1 MNSIKHK
8 LSTTLCALALLFG
21 FAAPLTLVTAPVY
34 AQPVESTEG
43 IDPKQDDCQAKS
55 QDLTSENCG
64 IIKMVVA
71 VTNIMA
77 GLAGV
82 AIVATLTF
90 AGIQYSSAGADP
102 SKVQAAKGK
111 MFNAGLALLLLVF
124 GYALLQWMVP
134 GGIL

>member
-8 LSTTLCALALLFG
+8 FSTILCAVALLFG
-21 FAAPLTLVTAPVY
+21 FAAPLTIATTTVY
-34 AQPVESTEG
+34 AQVQSTEN
-43 IDPKQDDCQAKS
+43 IDPKQNDCQAKS
-55 QDLTSENCG
+55 KDLSSDNCG
-64 IIKMVVA
+64 IIKMILA

-102 SKVQAAKGK
+102 GKVQAAKGK

-134 GGIL
+134 GGIF

>member
-8 LSTTLCALALLFG
+8 LSTTICALALLVG
-21 FAAPLTLVTAPVY
+21 FAAPLTIASASVS
-34 AQPVESTEG
+34 AQPVESTQG
-43 IDPKQDDCQAKS
+43 INPKQDDCHAKS
-55 QDLTSENCG
+55 NQLNKDNCG
-64 IIKMVVA
+64 IIKMILA

-82 AIVATLTF
+82 AIVGTLTF

-102 SKVQAAKGK
+102 SKIQAAKGK

-134 GGIL
+134 GGIF

>member
-8 LSTTLCALALLFG
+8 LSTILCAVALLFG
-21 FAAPLTLVTAPVY
+21 FAAPLTIATTTVS
-34 AQPVESTEG
+34 AQVQSTEN
-43 IDPKQDDCQAKS
+43 IDPKQNDCQAKS
-55 QDLTSENCG
+55 KDLSSDNCG
-64 IIKMVVA
+64 IIKMILA

-102 SKVQAAKGK
+102 GKVQAAKGK

-134 GGIL
+134 GGIF